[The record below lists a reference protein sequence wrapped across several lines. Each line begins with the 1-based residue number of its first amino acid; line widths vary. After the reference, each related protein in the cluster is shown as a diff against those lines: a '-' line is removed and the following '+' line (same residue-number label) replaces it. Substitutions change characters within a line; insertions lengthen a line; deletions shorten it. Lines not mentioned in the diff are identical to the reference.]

1 MTTQALLDSDDLEL
15 QATLQWRLSIPLL
28 VIVVT
33 LLAVPLSRTNNRQ
46 GRFGKLL
53 PAIVLYFTY
62 LVSLNAMRG
71 AIESGS
77 VPVSVTMLPVHFVY
91 LSSGACAA

>member
-1 MTTQALLDSDDLEL
+1 M
-15 QATLQWRLSIPLL
+15 LQWRLSIPVL

-33 LLAVPLSRTNNRQ
+33 LLAVPLSRTNHRE

-62 LVSLNAMRG
+62 LVSLNAMRD
-71 AIESGS
+71 ALESGS
-77 VPVSVTMLPVHFVY
+77 VPLSVTILPVHLVY
-91 LSSGACAA
+91 LGIALALLLSGRPKKPKAVLANA